1 MARAVRAAVHGAR
14 LLQRPCQADQAR
26 VELAHVLPDARRV
39 VALGVDADED
49 RAHLVPVLLLCARA
63 AV

>member
-1 MARAVRAAVHGAR
+1 M
-14 LLQRPCQADQAR
+14 
-26 VELAHVLPDARRV
+26 ELAHVLADACRV

-63 AV
+63 ACVRAHKRWCFVTGS